1 LFFSLDCQKRIEN
14 KLLPFILKKKLQSK
28 VIFLNDINEDYWIK
42 AIDLTWSGAILATI
56 IFNKVNRK
64 FFEKSLDYKTLEKEV
79 QVFIH

>member
-1 LFFSLDCQKRIEN
+1 MFFSLDCQKRIEN

>member
-14 KLLPFILKKKLQSK
+14 KLLPFIPKKKLQSK